1 VPVTDF
7 TVKKEFYGPNLI
19 CLRLIGTVDAHT
31 TKRLDRAVDEIMKGK
46 VWNIII
52 DLSALNFIS
61 SSGLGVIVS
70 LVPHVESRKGKL
82 ILAGTQAKIKEVFD
96 ALGLSKMFT
105 FAPDVMAAR
114 KLME

>member
-1 VPVTDF
+1 MPVTDF
-7 TVKKEFYGPNLI
+7 TVKKEIYNNSVV

-31 TKRLDRAVDEIMKGK
+31 TKRLDRAVEELTKGK
-46 VWNIII
+46 MWNIIF
-52 DLSALNFIS
+52 DLTALNFIS

-82 ILAGTQAKIKEVFD
+82 ILAGTQPKIKEVFD

>member
-1 VPVTDF
+1 MPLTDF
-7 TVKKEFYGPNLI
+7 TVKKELYGSNLV
-19 CLRLIGTVDAHT
+19 CLRLIGSVDAHT
-31 TKRLDRAVDEIMKGK
+31 TKRLDRAVDELLKGK
-46 VWNIII
+46 VWNIIL
-52 DLSALNFIS
+52 DLSTLNFIS

-82 ILAGTQAKIKEVFD
+82 ILAGIQPKIKAVFD

-114 KLME
+114 KLIE